1 MKKQS
6 IYPFVQ
12 PFLLSCFLLVIGC
25 KEEQKIPT
33 LNLLEDVITASAD
46 GGTYSISYQSNSIE
60 SIAISVESSS
70 DWVSNFNTDE
80 PGIVYFDVA
89 PNDTKEARSTKV
101 SLNIPEFNISGYFTI
116 IQEATTIK
124 PFTITV
130 NEISEMSVNL
140 DIIPDDKEMTYINF
154 TMPREYES
162 YYEND
167 DALFNDDMAYFQSLS
182 DAYNLPIDEVIA
194 TYVRIG
200 DLTNQ
205 TLSGLIP
212 GTEYMTYVY
221 GIDTQDNTRTTEI
234 VREYYYTTDV
244 EQIDVDFDFEYEING
259 GFVNV
264 SIIPQ
269 NYDGYF
275 SYEVYGGVTE
285 DMDIDKL
292 CEENWV
298 NTVSFFLSVGYSYQD
313 ILDEFCSRNAFSI
326 SLSLEADTKYVV
338 VAYAVNEEALK
349 CSSTS
354 FEFFE
359 TETVTPSDNIIT
371 LTATNITART
381 IDVGV
386 TTTNNDPYVTILCAT
401 EYIDQYNTNQEIIDF
416 FINTY
421 TMNLNVGDFTET
433 VENLL
438 PETRYSLCAF
448 GYNSGTVTTDLFRL
462 DCETTSAES
471 SNVGIEVIFDK
482 YYDAKEVAELDP
494 SYSTIPDGFA
504 LMPVK
509 VISYDDK
516 IAEYYYDLFA
526 TSYLESLQ
534 LPDDVIISQLVSAG
548 PKPSEFLYIVN
559 YDSASKIIAV
569 AKDNNDNFGPLWH
582 SEEFTLTKDGTSDP
596 NEFVSTSE
604 NVPSNIDE
612 NKHSISHFSSINQTK
627 KDKSSITKE
636 ESTTKF
642 EELTKYIFNV
652 DSTKNLKNRRS
663 IVF

>member
-1 MKKQS
+1 MKKQILS
-6 IYPFVQ
+6 ILFLAILHVLVISCKEQ
-12 PFLLSCFLLVIGC
+12 LLSPELEL
-25 KEEQKIPT
+25 T
-33 LNLLEDVITASAD
+33 EDVINVTAS
-46 GGTYSISYQSNSIE
+46 GGFYSISYTITNPTEEASLSIDNQPE
-60 SIAISVESSS
+60 
-70 DWVSNFNTDE
+70 WVSDFNFEKQGVISFFVHKNELTE
-80 PGIVYFDVA
+80 ERSAKLNLVYSGIEEVL
-89 PNDTKEARSTKV
+89 S
-101 SLNIPEFNISGYFTI
+101 FTI
-116 IQEATTIK
+116 IQEAASVP
-124 PFTITV
+124 PFSINV
-130 NEISEMSVNL
+130 NEVSEIYVNL
-140 DIIPDDKEMTYINF
+140 DIIPEDKEMTYINF

-182 DAYNLPIDEVIA
+182 DAYNLPIDEVIE
-194 TYVRIG
+194 TYVRTG
-200 DLTNQ
+200 DLTDQ

-234 VREYYYTTDV
+234 VREYYYTADV
-244 EQIDVDFDFEYEING
+244 EQIDVDFDFDYEING

-292 CEENWV
+292 CEENWI

-326 SLSLEADTKYVV
+326 SLSLEAETKYVV

-354 FEFFE
+354 YEFFE
-359 TETVTPSDNIIT
+359 TEAITPSDNIIT

-386 TTTNNDPYVTILCAT
+386 TTTNNDPYVTILCET
-401 EYIDQYNTNQEIIDF
+401 QYIDQYNTNQEIIDF
-416 FINTY
+416 FVNTS

-471 SNVGIEVIFDK
+471 SNVSIEVIFDK

-509 VISYDDK
+509 VITYDDK

-559 YDSASKIIAV
+559 YDLASKIIAV

-596 NEFVSTSE
+596 NEFISTSE

-612 NKHSISHFSSINQTK
+612 NKHSISHFSSINQAK
-627 KDKSSITKE
+627 KDKSSMTKE
-636 ESTTKF
+636 ESTTKL

>member
-1 MKKQS
+1 MKKQILS
-6 IYPFVQ
+6 ILFLAILHVLVISCKEQ
-12 PFLLSCFLLVIGC
+12 LLSPELEL
-25 KEEQKIPT
+25 T
-33 LNLLEDVITASAD
+33 EDVINVTAS
-46 GGTYSISYQSNSIE
+46 GGFYSISYTITNPTEEASLSIDNQPE
-60 SIAISVESSS
+60 
-70 DWVSNFNTDE
+70 WVSDFNFEKQGVISFFVHKNELTE
-80 PGIVYFDVA
+80 ERSAKLNLVYSGIEEVL
-89 PNDTKEARSTKV
+89 S
-101 SLNIPEFNISGYFTI
+101 FTI
-116 IQEATTIK
+116 IQEAASVP
-124 PFTITV
+124 PFSINV
-130 NEISEMSVNL
+130 NEVSEIYVNL
-140 DIIPDDKEMTYINF
+140 DIIPEDKEMTYINF

-182 DAYNLPIDEVIA
+182 DAYNLPIDEVIE
-194 TYVRIG
+194 TYVRTG
-200 DLTNQ
+200 DLTDQ

-234 VREYYYTTDV
+234 VREYYYTADV
-244 EQIDVDFDFEYEING
+244 EQIDVDFDFDYEING

-292 CEENWV
+292 CEENWI

-326 SLSLEADTKYVV
+326 SLSLEAETKYVV

-354 FEFFE
+354 YEFFE
-359 TETVTPSDNIIT
+359 TEAITPSDNIIT

-386 TTTNNDPYVTILCAT
+386 TTTNNDPYVTMLCET
-401 EYIDQYNTNQEIIDF
+401 QYIDQYNTNQEIIDF
-416 FINTY
+416 FVNTY

-471 SNVGIEVIFDK
+471 SNVSIEVIFDK

-509 VISYDDK
+509 VITYDDK

-559 YDSASKIIAV
+559 YDLASKIIAV

-596 NEFVSTSE
+596 NEFISTSE

-612 NKHSISHFSSINQTK
+612 NKHSISHFSSINQAK
-627 KDKSSITKE
+627 KDKSSMTKE
-636 ESTTKF
+636 ESTTKL

>member
-1 MKKQS
+1 MKKQILS
-6 IYPFVQ
+6 ILFLAILHVLVISCKEQ
-12 PFLLSCFLLVIGC
+12 LLSPELEL
-25 KEEQKIPT
+25 T
-33 LNLLEDVITASAD
+33 EDVINVTAS
-46 GGTYSISYQSNSIE
+46 GGFYSISYTITNPTEEASLSIDNQPE
-60 SIAISVESSS
+60 
-70 DWVSNFNTDE
+70 WVSDFNFEKQGVISFFVHKNELTE
-80 PGIVYFDVA
+80 ERSAKLNLVYSGIEEVL
-89 PNDTKEARSTKV
+89 S
-101 SLNIPEFNISGYFTI
+101 FTI
-116 IQEATTIK
+116 IQEAASVP
-124 PFTITV
+124 PFSINV
-130 NEISEMSVNL
+130 NEVSEIYVNL
-140 DIIPDDKEMTYINF
+140 DIIPEDKEMTYINF

-182 DAYNLPIDEVIA
+182 DAYNLPIDEVIE
-194 TYVRIG
+194 TYVRTG
-200 DLTNQ
+200 DLTDQ

-234 VREYYYTTDV
+234 VREYYYTADV
-244 EQIDVDFDFEYEING
+244 EQIDVDFDFDYEING

-292 CEENWV
+292 CEENWI

-326 SLSLEADTKYVV
+326 SLSLEAETKYVV

-354 FEFFE
+354 YEFFE
-359 TETVTPSDNIIT
+359 TEAITPSDNIIT

-386 TTTNNDPYVTILCAT
+386 TTTNNDPYVTILCET
-401 EYIDQYNTNQEIIDF
+401 QYIDQYNTNQEIIDF
-416 FINTY
+416 FVNIY

-471 SNVGIEVIFDK
+471 SNVSIEVIFDK

-509 VISYDDK
+509 VITYDDK

-559 YDSASKIIAV
+559 YDLASKIIAV

-596 NEFVSTSE
+596 NEFISTSE

-612 NKHSISHFSSINQTK
+612 NKHSISHFSSINQAK
-627 KDKSSITKE
+627 KDKSSMTKE
-636 ESTTKF
+636 ESTTKL

>member
-1 MKKQS
+1 MKKQILS
-6 IYPFVQ
+6 ILFLAILHVLVISCKEQ
-12 PFLLSCFLLVIGC
+12 LLSPELEL
-25 KEEQKIPT
+25 T
-33 LNLLEDVITASAD
+33 EDVINVTAS
-46 GGTYSISYQSNSIE
+46 GGFYSISYTITNPIEEASLSIDNQPE
-60 SIAISVESSS
+60 
-70 DWVSNFNTDE
+70 WVSDFNFEKQGVISFFVHKNELTE
-80 PGIVYFDVA
+80 ERSAKLNLVYSGIEEVL
-89 PNDTKEARSTKV
+89 S
-101 SLNIPEFNISGYFTI
+101 FTI
-116 IQEATTIK
+116 IQEAASVP
-124 PFTITV
+124 PFSINV
-130 NEISEMSVNL
+130 NEVSEIYVNL
-140 DIIPDDKEMTYINF
+140 DIIPEDKEMTYINF

-182 DAYNLPIDEVIA
+182 DAYNLPIDEVIE
-194 TYVRIG
+194 TYVRTG
-200 DLTNQ
+200 DLTDQ

-234 VREYYYTTDV
+234 VREYYYTADV
-244 EQIDVDFDFEYEING
+244 EQIDVDFDFDYEING

-292 CEENWV
+292 CEENWI

-326 SLSLEADTKYVV
+326 SLSLEAETKYVV

-354 FEFFE
+354 YEFFE
-359 TETVTPSDNIIT
+359 TEAITPSDNIIT

-386 TTTNNDPYVTILCAT
+386 TTTNNDPYVTILCET
-401 EYIDQYNTNQEIIDF
+401 QYIDQYNTNQEIIDF
-416 FINTY
+416 FVNTY

-471 SNVGIEVIFDK
+471 SNVSIEVIFDK

-509 VISYDDK
+509 VITYDDK

-559 YDSASKIIAV
+559 YDLASKIIAV

-596 NEFVSTSE
+596 NEFISTSE

-612 NKHSISHFSSINQTK
+612 NKHSISHFSSINQAK
-627 KDKSSITKE
+627 KDKSSMTKE
-636 ESTTKF
+636 ESTTKL

>member
-1 MKKQS
+1 MKKQILS
-6 IYPFVQ
+6 ILFLAILHVLVISCKEQ
-12 PFLLSCFLLVIGC
+12 LLSPELEL
-25 KEEQKIPT
+25 T
-33 LNLLEDVITASAD
+33 EDVINVTAS
-46 GGTYSISYQSNSIE
+46 GGFYSISYTITNPIEEASLSIDNQPE
-60 SIAISVESSS
+60 
-70 DWVSNFNTDE
+70 WVSDFNFEKQGVISFFVHKNELTE
-80 PGIVYFDVA
+80 ERSAKLNLVYSGIEEVL
-89 PNDTKEARSTKV
+89 S
-101 SLNIPEFNISGYFTI
+101 FTI
-116 IQEATTIK
+116 IQEAASVP
-124 PFTITV
+124 PFSINV
-130 NEISEMSVNL
+130 NEVSEIYVNL
-140 DIIPDDKEMTYINF
+140 DIIPEDKEMTYINF

-326 SLSLEADTKYVV
+326 SLSLEAETKYVV

-354 FEFFE
+354 YEFFE
-359 TETVTPSDNIIT
+359 TEAITPSDNIIS

-386 TTTNNDPYVTILCAT
+386 TTTNNDPYVTILCET
-401 EYIDQYNTNQEIIDF
+401 QYIDQYNTNQEIIDF
-416 FINTY
+416 FVNTY

-471 SNVGIEVIFDK
+471 SNVSIEVIFDK

-509 VISYDDK
+509 VITYDDK

-559 YDSASKIIAV
+559 YDLASKIIAV

-596 NEFVSTSE
+596 NEFISTSE

-612 NKHSISHFSSINQTK
+612 NKHSISHFSSINQAK
-627 KDKSSITKE
+627 KDKSSMTKE